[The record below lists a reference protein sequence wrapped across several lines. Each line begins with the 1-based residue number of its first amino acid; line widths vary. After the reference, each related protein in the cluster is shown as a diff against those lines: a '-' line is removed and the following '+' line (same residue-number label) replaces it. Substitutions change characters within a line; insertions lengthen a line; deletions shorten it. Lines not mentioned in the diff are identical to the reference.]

1 MTPLERRVKIALGA
15 GLTAPA
21 IARLLRISV
30 GKARRIAVKMALQR
44 MNTARGCSLVILLS
58 AVGQCDLYAIGPD
71 KLRAGSKAPW
81 C

>member
-30 GKARRIAVKMALQR
+30 GKARRIAVKMALER
-44 MNTARGCSLVILLS
+44 MNTKLARS
-58 AVGQCDLYAIGPD
+58 
-71 KLRAGSKAPW
+71 RAQLGDPA
-81 C
+81 